1 MNLTIIDTP
10 LTNDV
15 LCGKDKTYQLHPG
28 NRLYR
33 QLIEEVAAHYST
45 VATKQD
51 KMSMTQNIVHTMMHT
66 HGARFLRPFSDD
78 QWVEITHQ
86 MARDKTSHALRF
98 CAASLGRK
106 QPPPPVTTTT
116 RKRGHRRTV
125 SRDSKVLSTISSNS
139 KSNKRRRRS
148 GQAIAI
154 VASKRVYND
163 CNDLF
168 ARQQAIL
175 HQTLRSSNYSMVDD
189 LEDEPIPVVATS
201 SEDLDI
207 ILSQPLSM
215 HDWDGFFQEL

>member
-1 MNLTIIDTP
+1 MNFPIIDNP
-10 LTNDV
+10 SSNDV

-33 QLIEEVAAHYST
+33 QLIEEVAARYST

-51 KMSMTQNIVHTMMHT
+51 KMSMTLNIVHTMMHT
-66 HGARFLRPFSDD
+66 HGARFLRPLSDD
-78 QWVEITHQ
+78 TWVEITHQ

-106 QPPPPVTTTT
+106 QPPPPVTPT

-125 SRDSKVLSTISSNS
+125 SRDSNVLSTISSNS
-139 KSNKRRRRS
+139 KSNKRRCRS
-148 GQAIAI
+148 ARTSTN

-163 CNDLF
+163 CNELF

-175 HQTLRSSNYSMVDD
+175 HQTLRASNYSMVDD
-189 LEDEPIPVVATS
+189 LDDEPIPVVATS

-207 ILSQPLSM
+207 ILSQPLSV

>member
-1 MNLTIIDTP
+1 MNLVLIDTP
-10 LTNDV
+10 STNDV

-33 QLIEEVAAHYST
+33 RLIEEVAALYST
-45 VATKQD
+45 IATKQD
-51 KMSMTQNIVHTMMHT
+51 KMSMTQNIVHTMMHA

-106 QPPPPVTTTT
+106 QPPPATPTS
-116 RKRGHRRTV
+116 KRGHRRTV
-125 SRDSKVLSTISSNS
+125 SRDSNVLSTISSNS

-148 GQAIAI
+148 GRTSAI

-175 HQTLRSSNYSMVDD
+175 HQTLRVSNYSMEDD
-189 LEDEPIPVVATS
+189 LDEEPIPVVATS

-207 ILSQPLSM
+207 ILSQPLSV
-215 HDWDGFFQEL
+215 HDWDGLFQDL

>member
-1 MNLTIIDTP
+1 MIDTP
-10 LTNDV
+10 SVNDV

-33 QLIEEVAAHYST
+33 KLIEEVAAHYSSY
-45 VATKQD
+45 ATKQD
-51 KMSMTQNIVHTMMHT
+51 KMIMTQNIVRTMMHT
-66 HGARFLRPFSDD
+66 HGARFLRPDSDD

-106 QPPPPVTTTT
+106 QSPKPTPAT

-125 SRDSKVLSTISSNS
+125 SRDSKVLSTISSNR
-139 KSNKRRRRS
+139 KSSRRKHPMGRTS
-148 GQAIAI
+148 AI
-154 VASKRVYND
+154 VASKRVYQD

-175 HQTLRSSNYSMVDD
+175 HQTLRASNNSMEDD
-189 LEDEPIPVVATS
+189 QDDEPMPVVATS

-207 ILSQPLSM
+207 ILSQPLSV